1 MERNAMQSLINWKNK
16 KNIKSVPLY
25 AVFCLNKDNIERSVL

>member
-16 KNIKSVPLY
+16 KIENLY
-25 AVFCLNKDNIERSVL
+25 FYMVQDKWVRHI